1 MTFSDVPEVHARPS
15 DPSEGRP
22 SAPEL
27 AGTLTLSPVTEQI
40 VERIRNRFGVGL
52 EVLDA
57 GLNPVVPSAGGD
69 LHRAIEGSAAT
80 RRTIAA
86 AMSAGRGRSVEA
98 GGAVFLIQPLR
109 VGRAS
114 RKVLGLLAARTVSGS
129 AGDAPESWE
138 ATQRWVDLLRDAIE
152 SDMAAAER
160 LRDERLQGRRMLAV
174 LRFLA
179 HLATL
184 QSESEIAAAVV
195 HAAAVW
201 FDVDARIYSRDLAG
215 DLVLHTNLPGTPDAS
230 SSDRLSSLLIDD
242 APRMKR
248 FTSTADIDGLRW
260 AVPQALLVPI
270 PVEGGATWVLALGG
284 VFTPEAET
292 VFQTVAETM
301 GLHLGRL
308 AIAHAADFRGR
319 LEAVAA
325 GSNRAFELAAM
336 DVLRLVMQE
345 TGAGSGVV
353 TFFDAGG
360 SRRVAVVGSAPGTDT
375 VPVAPLVASD
385 QIVYPVAIGA
395 GVDAVLELIPAPDAG
410 FGPQVRLIVHE
421 AASVLQRVLGATAVA
436 PAAAPDRPQ
445 VETSETT
452 TAFVA
457 RITEELERA
466 KRFDLGLSML
476 LIDLAPQAVAV
487 DTLDA
492 VVTNLR
498 QELRGSDV
506 LGFVGAG
513 RIAALL
519 VHTDGAA
526 VGVVVARV
534 RQRLE
539 QVLRGK
545 ELSAVRLGRGV
556 FSQDCKTASD
566 LLARASQDAVAVV
579 PN

>member
-1 MTFSDVPEVHARPS
+1 MTFSDASEVHARPG
-15 DPSEGRP
+15 DQPEGQ
-22 SAPEL
+22 SVPEL

-57 GLNPVVPSAGGD
+57 SLNPVVPSAGGD
-69 LHRAIEGSAAT
+69 LHRAIEVSAST
-80 RRTIAA
+80 RRTIAS
-86 AMSAGRGRSVEA
+86 AMTAGRGRSVEA
-98 GGAVFLIQPLR
+98 GGMVFLIQPLR

-114 RKVLGLLAARTVSGS
+114 RKVLGLLAARTVSAS
-129 AGDAPESWE
+129 AGEESWE
-138 ATQRWVDLLRDAIE
+138 PTQRWVDLLRDAIE
-152 SDMAAAER
+152 SDIAAAER

-184 QSESEIAAAVV
+184 QSESDIAAAAV

-201 FDVDARIYSRDLAG
+201 FDVDARVYSRDLAG

-230 SSDRLSSLLIDD
+230 ASDRLSSLLIDD
-242 APRMKR
+242 GPRMKR
-248 FTSTADIDGLRW
+248 FTSTADIEGLRW

-270 PVEGGATWVLALGG
+270 PVEGSAPWVLALGG
-284 VFTPEAET
+284 VFTAEAET

-301 GLHLGRL
+301 GLHLSRL
-308 AIAHAADFRGR
+308 AIAHAADVRGR
-319 LEAVAA
+319 LESIAAVP
-325 GSNRAFELAAM
+325 NRAFELAAM
-336 DVLRLVMQE
+336 DILRQVMRE

-353 TFFDAGG
+353 TLFDAGG
-360 SRRVAVVGSAPGTDT
+360 SRRVALVGSAPGTDT
-375 VPVAPLVASD
+375 VPSAPLIASD
-385 QIVYPVAIGA
+385 QIVYPVPIGPGA
-395 GVDAVLELIPAPDAG
+395 DAVLELIPAPEG
-410 FGPQVRLIVHE
+410 SFGPQVRLAVRE
-421 AASVLQRVLGATAVA
+421 AASVLQRILGAAVARPTAVA
-436 PAAAPDRPQ
+436 EHPEIQ
-445 VETSETT
+445 TSESPS
-452 TAFVA
+452 AFEA

-476 LIDLAPQAVAV
+476 LIELASQAVPADMV
-487 DTLDA
+487 DA
-492 VVTNLR
+492 VVSNVR
-498 QELRGSDV
+498 KELRGSDV

-545 ELSAVRLGRGV
+545 DLTAVRVGRGV

-566 LLARASQDAVAVV
+566 LLARASQDAVAVM

>member
-1 MTFSDVPEVHARPS
+1 MPD
-15 DPSEGRP
+15 
-22 SAPEL
+22 L

-57 GLNPVVPSAGGD
+57 NLNPVVPAGGGD
-69 LHRAIEGSAAT
+69 LHRAIEVSAST
-80 RRTIAA
+80 RRAIAS
-86 AMSAGRGRSVEA
+86 AMNAGRGRSVDA
-98 GGAVFLIQPLR
+98 GGTVFLIQPLR

-114 RKVLGLLAARTVSGS
+114 RKVLGLLAARAVSGT
-129 AGDAPESWE
+129 AGETGEPWE
-138 ATQRWVDLLRDAIE
+138 PTQRWVDLLRDAIE
-152 SDMAAAER
+152 SDIAAAER

-184 QSESEIAAAVV
+184 QSESEIASGVV

-201 FDVDARIYSRDLAG
+201 FDVDARVYSRDLAG
-215 DLVLHTNLPGTPDAS
+215 DLVLHTNLPGTPDVS
-230 SSDRLSSLLIDD
+230 SSDRLSSLLVDD
-242 APRMKR
+242 GPRVKR

-270 PVEGGATWVLALGG
+270 PVDGSAPWVLALGG
-284 VFTPEAET
+284 VFTAEAET

-301 GLHLGRL
+301 GLHVSRL
-308 AIAHAADFRGR
+308 AAGRAADVKGR
-319 LEAVAA
+319 LESIAA
-325 GSNRAFELAAM
+325 APNRAVELAAM
-336 DVLRLVMQE
+336 DVLRQLMQE
-345 TGAGSGVV
+345 TDAASGVI
-353 TFFDAGG
+353 TLFDAEG
-360 SRRVAVVGSAPGTDT
+360 SRRVAAVGSSAGSSS
-375 VPVAPLVASD
+375 VPSAALFASD
-385 QIVYPVAIGA
+385 QIVCPMAIGP
-395 GVDAVLELIPAPDAG
+395 GVDAVLELIPSTDAT
-410 FGPQVRLIVHE
+410 FGPQVRLAVRE
-421 AASVLQRVLGATAVA
+421 AASVLQRVLSGAVGRPTAVSERVE
-436 PAAAPDRPQ
+436 PATPD
-445 VETSETT
+445 
-452 TAFVA
+452 TAGTFVA

-476 LIDLAPQAVAV
+476 LIELASQAVPALSD

-492 VVTNLR
+492 VVSSVR
-498 QELRGSDV
+498 KELRGSDV
-506 LGFVGAG
+506 LGVVGGG

-526 VGVVVARV
+526 VGVVLARV

-545 ELSAVRLGRGV
+545 ELTAVRVGRGV

>member
-1 MTFSDVPEVHARPS
+1 MTFSDAPEVHARPS
-15 DPSEGRP
+15 DPPEGRQ
-22 SAPEL
+22 SVSEI

-57 GLNPVVPSAGGD
+57 SLNPVVPSAGGD
-69 LHRAIEGSAAT
+69 LHRAIEVSATT
-80 RRTIAA
+80 RRTIAT
-86 AMSAGRGRSVEA
+86 AMSAGRGQSIDA

-129 AGDAPESWE
+129 AGEAAESWE
-138 ATQRWVDLLRDAIE
+138 VTQRWVDLLRDAIE

-184 QSESEIAAAVV
+184 QSESDITAAVV

-215 DLVLHTNLPGTPDAS
+215 DLGLHTNLPGTPDAS

-270 PVEGGATWVLALGG
+270 PVEGSAPWVLALGG

-308 AIAHAADFRGR
+308 AIAQAAEIRGR
-319 LEAVAA
+319 LESIAA
-325 GSNRAFELAAM
+325 GSTRAFELAAM
-336 DVLRLVMQE
+336 DVLREVMRE
-345 TGAGSGVV
+345 TGAGSGVI
-353 TFFDAGG
+353 TLFDAGG
-360 SRRVAVVGSAPGTDT
+360 SRRVAAVGSAAGTDT
-375 VPVAPLVASD
+375 VPAAPLMASD
-385 QIVYPVAIGA
+385 QIVYPIAIGA
-395 GVDAVLELIPAPDAG
+395 GVDAVLELIPAPDAR
-410 FGPQVRLIVHE
+410 FSPQVRLIAHE
-421 AASVLQRVLGATAVA
+421 AASVLRRILAA
-436 PAAAPDRPQ
+436 PAAAPAAATDRPQ
-445 VETSETT
+445 TETSEIT

-476 LIDLAPQAVAV
+476 LIDLASPAVRA

-506 LGFVGAG
+506 LGLVGAG

-539 QVLRGK
+539 HVLRGK
-545 ELSAVRLGRGV
+545 ELTTVRLGRGV

>member
-1 MTFSDVPEVHARPS
+1 MTFSDASEVHARPN
-15 DPSEGRP
+15 DQGEGQSMP
-22 SAPEL
+22 DL

-57 GLNPVVPSAGGD
+57 SLNPVVPSSGGD
-69 LHRAIEGSAAT
+69 LHRAIEVSANT
-80 RRTIAA
+80 RRAIAA
-86 AMSAGRGRSVEA
+86 AMSAGRGRSVDA
-98 GGAVFLIQPLR
+98 GGTVFLIQPLR

-114 RKVLGLLAARTVSGS
+114 RKVLGLLAARTVAGS
-129 AGDAPESWE
+129 EGEGAESWE
-138 ATQRWVDLLRDAIE
+138 PTQRWVDLLRDAIE
-152 SDMAAAER
+152 SDIAAAER

-184 QSESEIAAAVV
+184 QSESDIAAGVV

-201 FDVDARIYSRDLAG
+201 FDVDARVYSRDLSG
-215 DLVLHTNLPGTPDAS
+215 DLVLHTNLPGTPDVSA
-230 SSDRLSSLLIDD
+230 SDRLSSLLIDD
-242 APRMKR
+242 GPRMKR

-270 PVEGGATWVLALGG
+270 PVEGSAPWVLALGG
-284 VFTPEAET
+284 VFTAEAET

-301 GLHLGRL
+301 GLHLSRL
-308 AIAHAADFRGR
+308 AVARAADVKRR
-319 LEAVAA
+319 LESIAA
-325 GSNRAFELAAM
+325 TPSRALELGAM
-336 DVLRLVMQE
+336 DVLRQLMQE
-345 TGAGSGVV
+345 TGAASGVV
-353 TFFDAGG
+353 TLFDAGG
-360 SRRVAVVGSAPGTDT
+360 SRRVAAVGSAAGVDT
-375 VPVAPLVASD
+375 VPSAPLVASD
-385 QIVYPVAIGA
+385 QIVYPIAIGPD
-395 GVDAVLELIPAPDAG
+395 VHAVVELIPAADTV
-410 FGPQVRLIVHE
+410 FGSDVRLAVRE
-421 AASVLQRVLGATAVA
+421 AASVLQRVLSGAVGR
-436 PAAAPDRPQ
+436 PAAAAADRLEP
-445 VETSETT
+445 ETADITG
-452 TAFVA
+452 AFVT

-476 LIDLAPQAVAV
+476 LIELAAQAVPAEI
-487 DTLDA
+487 LDA
-492 VVTNLR
+492 VIASVR
-498 QELRGSDV
+498 KELRGSDV
-506 LGFVGAG
+506 LGVVGAG

-526 VGVVVARV
+526 VGVVLARV

-539 QVLRGK
+539 QVLHGK
-545 ELSAVRLGRGV
+545 ELTAVRVGRGV